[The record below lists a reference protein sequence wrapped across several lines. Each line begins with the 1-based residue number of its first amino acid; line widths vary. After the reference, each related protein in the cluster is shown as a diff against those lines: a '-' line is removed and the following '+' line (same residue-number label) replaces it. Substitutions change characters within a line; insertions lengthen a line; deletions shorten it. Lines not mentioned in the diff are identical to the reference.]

1 MAGSHGLVDRS
12 HLYAAWLTE
21 VNVCVC
27 VCMFPHNYLSVNGRV
42 SFPSFT

>member
-1 MAGSHGLVDRS
+1 MKEMQERKKVGEGLRS
-12 HLYAAWLTE
+12 IYIK

-27 VCMFPHNYLSVNGRV
+27 VCMFRHNYISVNGIV